1 MTRLVARSI
10 EKLRAR
16 KLVPLMVLGL
26 LATPVAMA
34 DVGSRIW
41 ATGGVTTIEGSAG
54 GGLVPWAMLGSYASD
69 EEWGGTLALSRAEV
83 DDYSLSVTGAGL
95 NWNNRIEVTVA
106 RQTLDLDSLV
116 FTLKNGFGL
125 EQDELNQDIFGVK
138 VRLVGD
144 ALYSPWGQ
152 WSAGLQ
158 HKRQRDFTV
167 PDAIGAHDDSGT
179 DVYFSGSK
187 VFFAAVF
194 GRNLLVNGTVRGTRA
209 NQGGLLGFGGDL
221 NNSYEVMAEAGVGV
235 FINRQWLVGAEY
247 RQKPDNLSFARED
260 DWWDMFIAWV
270 PDRRLAVTAAFVNLG
285 DVATLED
292 QQGVYLSLQGSF

>member
-1 MTRLVARSI
+1 MA
-10 EKLRAR
+10 
-16 KLVPLMVLGL
+16 LGL
-26 LATPVAMA
+26 LVSPAVMA

-83 DDYSLSVTGAGL
+83 DDYSLAVTGAGL
-95 NWNNRIEVTVA
+95 NWNNRVEVTIA

-138 VRLVGD
+138 VRLAGD
-144 ALYSPWGQ
+144 VLYSPWGQ
-152 WSAGLQ
+152 WSAGVQ

-167 PDAIGAHDDSGT
+167 PNAIGARDDNGT

-194 GRNLLVNGTVRGTRA
+194 GRNLLVNGTLRGTRA

-221 NNSYEVMAEAGVGV
+221 NNGYEIMAEAGVGV

-285 DVATLED
+285 DIATLED
-292 QQGVYLSLQGSF
+292 QQGIYLSLQGSF

>member
-1 MTRLVARSI
+1 M
-10 EKLRAR
+10 
-16 KLVPLMVLGL
+16 
-26 LATPVAMA
+26 
-34 DVGSRIW
+34 
-41 ATGGVTTIEGSAG
+41 
-54 GGLVPWAMLGSYASD
+54 
-69 EEWGGTLALSRAEV
+69 GGTVALSRADV

-95 NWNNRIEVTVA
+95 NWNNRVEVTVA

-116 FTLKNGFGL
+116 FTLKDGFGL

-138 VRLVGD
+138 VRLAGD
-144 ALYSPWGQ
+144 VLYSPWGQ
-152 WSAGLQ
+152 WSAGVQ

-167 PDAIGAHDDSGT
+167 PDAIGARDDSGT
-179 DVYFSGSK
+179 DVYISGSK

-194 GRNLLVNGTVRGTRA
+194 GRNLLVNATARGTRA

-221 NNSYEVMAEAGVGV
+221 NNSYEIMAEAGVGV

-260 DWWDMFIAWV
+260 DWWDVFVAWV

-285 DVATLED
+285 NIATLTD

>member
-1 MTRLVARSI
+1 MA
-10 EKLRAR
+10 
-16 KLVPLMVLGL
+16 LGL
-26 LATPVAMA
+26 LVSPAVMA

-83 DDYSLSVTGAGL
+83 DDYSLAVTGAGL
-95 NWNNRIEVTVA
+95 NWNNRVEVTIA

-138 VRLVGD
+138 VRLAGD
-144 ALYSPWGQ
+144 VLYSPWGQ
-152 WSAGLQ
+152 WSAGVQ

-167 PDAIGAHDDSGT
+167 PNAIGARDDNGT

-194 GRNLLVNGTVRGTRA
+194 GRNLLVNGTLRGTRA

-221 NNSYEVMAEAGVGV
+221 NNGYEIMAEAGVGV

-285 DVATLED
+285 EIATLED
-292 QQGVYLSLQGSF
+292 QQGIYLSLQGSF